1 MLSGSSKL
9 ARSLELES
17 TLLRKAAGAGT
28 TAIEKAHDAKRAG
41 GGARAGYRPLVGVVA
56 VGVYGFLSL
65 SLWL

>member
-28 TAIEKAHDAKRAG
+28 TAIEKHMTQKELAEEHVQG
-41 GGARAGYRPLVGVVA
+41 TGHWWE
-56 VGVYGFLSL
+56 LSL
-65 SLWL
+65 SVCMVSSA